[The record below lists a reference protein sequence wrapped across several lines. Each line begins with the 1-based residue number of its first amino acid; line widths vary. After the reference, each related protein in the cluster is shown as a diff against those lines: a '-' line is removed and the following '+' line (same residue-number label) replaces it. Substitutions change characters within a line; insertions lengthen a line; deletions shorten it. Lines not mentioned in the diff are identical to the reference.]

1 LHPKSWQQYN
11 STDHDVARL
20 FANLV
25 RKLYNK
31 QTNLKRKSMTPTPEI
46 EHIVEQ
52 AVKIAQQK
60 QHEYVTTEH
69 LLLSMIRFAPFRK
82 TADSFGVEV
91 DQLDLELDA
100 YLNSLVSLV
109 KSDVETPKKT
119 QALERIF
126 NRANVQV
133 MFTGRRTLSII
144 DLYLSIM
151 SEGNSHAQYYM
162 LKYGMKKAEFVEFW
176 HKNYKPT
183 DVKMSSQ
190 QADEVLTEYCTSLT
204 ARAQKNQLEP
214 MIGRGKE
221 LEEMITVL
229 ARRFKANV
237 LMVGDPGVGK
247 THIVDGL
254 AQEIHA
260 GRVPEFLKGH
270 EVWSLEIG
278 SLLAGS
284 KYRGEFEEKFKAV
297 IAALEAKK
305 NCILFVDEA
314 HTMKGAGA
322 GSTAGLDFANM
333 LKPAITKGSLKIVAS
348 TTWEEFY
355 ESFEKDRALMRRF
368 YRLAID
374 EPDANTTEQI
384 LIGLS
389 PRLEQFHNVLIDT
402 EAMTTAVELANR
414 YIHDRK
420 NPDKSIDLID
430 AACARERVKDQGT
443 VTITRAMIEAQ
454 LSRVTGVPTDKLQ
467 NERSA
472 KIVELESNI
481 KQKLYGQDA
490 AVDAVLDRV
499 YISFAGISNENRPM
513 ASFLFLGPTG
523 TGKTELARL
532 LSRNLDMPLLKYDM
546 SEFQER
552 HSVSS
557 LIGAPPGYVGFEDGS
572 VGGGKLISD
581 ISKNP
586 FSIILFDEIEKAHP
600 DVSNILLQMLDEGVL
615 TSSNGKKVNVKNSI
629 IILTSNLGAAAAE
642 GNNIGFGS
650 QEKTGE
656 DERALKE
663 FFKPEMRNRIDQIV
677 KFSKLDTLA
686 IKKVVLKFT
695 EELKTSL
702 ANKSIRLTLTEAVVD
717 MLADKGYDAKMGARP
732 LSRKIDQLIRVPLSK
747 RILFD
752 RLSNCDITADMSGND
767 VVFDVVAHEIPV
779 VDDDGIIRFPGA

>member
-1 LHPKSWQQYN
+1 
-11 STDHDVARL
+11 
-20 FANLV
+20 
-25 RKLYNK
+25 
-31 QTNLKRKSMTPTPEI
+31 MTPTPEI
-46 EHIVEQ
+46 EHIVDQ

-69 LLLSMIRFAPFRK
+69 LLLSIIRFAPFRK
-82 TADSFGVEV
+82 TADAFGVAV
-91 DQLDLELDA
+91 DQMDLELDA
-100 YLNSLVSLV
+100 YITSLVSLV
-109 KSDVETPKKT
+109 KSNVDTPKKT

-133 MFTGRRTLSII
+133 MFTGRRALSVI

-176 HKNYKPT
+176 QKNYKPS
-183 DVKMSSQ
+183 DVKMSTQ

-204 ARAQKNQLEP
+204 ARAEKNQLEP

-254 AQEIHA
+254 AQEIIA

-322 GSTAGLDFANM
+322 GSSAGLDFANM
-333 LKPAITKGSLKIVAS
+333 LKPAITRGSLKIVAS

-374 EPDANTTEQI
+374 EPDTATTEQI

-420 NPDKSIDLID
+420 NPDKSIDIID
-430 AACARERVKDQGT
+430 AACARERVKDAGT
-443 VTITRAMIEAQ
+443 VTITRDMIEQQVA
-454 LSRVTGVPTDKLQ
+454 RMTGVPTDKLQ

-499 YISFAGISNENRPM
+499 YISFAGIRYYGGSICV
-513 ASFLFLGPTG
+513 
-523 TGKTELARL
+523 
-532 LSRNLDMPLLKYDM
+532 
-546 SEFQER
+546 ER
-552 HSVSS
+552 SA
-557 LIGAPPGYVGFEDGS
+557 IFE
-572 VGGGKLISD
+572 I
-581 ISKNP
+581 
-586 FSIILFDEIEKAHP
+586 
-600 DVSNILLQMLDEGVL
+600 
-615 TSSNGKKVNVKNSI
+615 
-629 IILTSNLGAAAAE
+629 
-642 GNNIGFGS
+642 
-650 QEKTGE
+650 
-656 DERALKE
+656 
-663 FFKPEMRNRIDQIV
+663 
-677 KFSKLDTLA
+677 
-686 IKKVVLKFT
+686 
-695 EELKTSL
+695 
-702 ANKSIRLTLTEAVVD
+702 
-717 MLADKGYDAKMGARP
+717 
-732 LSRKIDQLIRVPLSK
+732 
-747 RILFD
+747 
-752 RLSNCDITADMSGND
+752 
-767 VVFDVVAHEIPV
+767 
-779 VDDDGIIRFPGA
+779 